1 LVDEIVDKPPSG
13 LVLTGLRLA
22 STDRG
27 ALPGR
32 GEARRSVVPTGY
44 PSAGSSRRS
53 TAGYSHV
60 IEQEG
65 EPSMDPRIASARAQP
80 TEFESDDPEAIDFVR
95 FCYRRRHVGW
105 PELYDE
111 MCAVA
116 GRGLYRGFAADDLG
130 RIGIGFALDQMP
142 ALATIVHQVVAEDRE
157 RRRLTA
163 DAVRV
168 SYVET
173 SAEVTSIEGDD
184 APVAPTATTDRI
196 ATDASP
202 TETSPRLVAVGA
214 GA

>member
-1 LVDEIVDKPPSG
+1 MVDEIVDKPPSG
-13 LVLTGLRLA
+13 LDPTGLRLP

-32 GEARRSVVPTGY
+32 GEARRSESQRAV
-44 PSAGSSRRS
+44 PSAGSSRQS
-53 TAGYSHV
+53 AAGYSHV
-60 IEQEG
+60 TEQEG

-80 TEFESDDPEAIDFVR
+80 TEFESGDPEAIDFVR

-116 GRGLYRGFAADDLG
+116 GRGLYRGLAADDLG

-163 DAVRV
+163 DAIRA

-173 SAEVTSIEGDD
+173 SAEVAATEAEA
-184 APVAPTATTDRI
+184 APVAETSTTDR
-196 ATDASP
+196 APA
-202 TETSPRLVAVGA
+202 ETSQAEAAPRLVAVGA

>member
-1 LVDEIVDKPPSG
+1 
-13 LVLTGLRLA
+13 
-22 STDRG
+22 
-27 ALPGR
+27 
-32 GEARRSVVPTGY
+32 
-44 PSAGSSRRS
+44 
-53 TAGYSHV
+53 
-60 IEQEG
+60 
-65 EPSMDPRIASARAQP
+65 MDPRIASARAQP
-80 TEFESDDPEAIDFVR
+80 TEFESGDPEAIDFVR

-116 GRGLYRGFAADDLG
+116 GRSLYRGFAADDLG

-163 DAVRV
+163 DAIRT

-173 SAEVTSIEGDD
+173 SAEVAAIE
-184 APVAPTATTDRI
+184 AEATPVAETPTTDRTSM
-196 ATDASP
+196 TDMAP
-202 TETSPRLVAVGA
+202 AETSPADAAPRLVAVGA